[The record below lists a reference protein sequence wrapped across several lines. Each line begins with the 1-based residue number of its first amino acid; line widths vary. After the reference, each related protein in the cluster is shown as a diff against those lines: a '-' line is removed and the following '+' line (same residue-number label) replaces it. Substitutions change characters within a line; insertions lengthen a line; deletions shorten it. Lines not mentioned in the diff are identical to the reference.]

1 MAAHKKFKKQAR
13 PALLLLALWTVIPL
27 LSAAKTQ
34 NVFASRRDLVRIFMK
49 GRALVHSGLPEIAF
63 DKNFYYLAGVREPDA
78 LLLVAPQGGND
89 VLFVKS
95 IPDAQRLRS
104 MVKASGISLIL
115 SSADFDRI
123 FGNMMMWGWALY
135 VPKIYN
141 YSYYFILDLVKNYP
155 YLKIRD
161 LSPLLF
167 RMRTAKS
174 AEEIEIITRASEI
187 TAAGLSAAMRAAAPG
202 MYEYELQDII
212 ESVFFVQGAERTS
225 FASIIGSGPNS
236 VIIHYFENT
245 RKIEPGDLVV
255 MDVGAEYLEYAGDV
269 TRTIPISGRFTA
281 RQREI
286 YEIVLEAQ
294 SRAIAACRPGATGSD
309 VDLAARNYIKDKGYD
324 QYFTHYTTHSLGL
337 DVHDPWLSW
346 RLLPGMIITIEP
358 GIYIPEENVGVRI
371 EDDVLITESGPVV
384 LSVGVPKKIEDIEHL
399 MAERIRN
406 QF

>member
-1 MAAHKKFKKQAR
+1 MAAHKKFKKRAR

-167 RMRTAKS
+167 RMRTVKS

-294 SRAIAACRPGATGSD
+294 SRAIAACRPGATGSG

-384 LSVGVPKKIEDIEHL
+384 LSVGVPKKIEDIERL

-406 QF
+406 